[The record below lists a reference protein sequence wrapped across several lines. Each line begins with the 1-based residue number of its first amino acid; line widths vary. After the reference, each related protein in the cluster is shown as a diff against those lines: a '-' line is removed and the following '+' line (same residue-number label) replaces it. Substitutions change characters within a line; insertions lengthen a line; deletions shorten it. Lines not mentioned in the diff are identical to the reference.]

1 MKRRSTRRI
10 LTGVFLAVLL
20 GLPAAS
26 LGETA
31 AVEKGSI
38 RKTVFG
44 SGDIQPASQPGAYAE
59 ITAEVSEIYVSVGDA
74 VKKGDI
80 VAQLKNDELAAEAAQ
95 LEHDLQIV
103 QKDVLFTEDHKQYEY
118 RPLYDE
124 EGNVR
129 LDANTQEILKGLYS
143 NEISIRAPGSGR
155 IMALYLEAGDD
166 ALAEYREHG
175 CVAMISTDGRMKV
188 ELEGVE
194 GIKLEYDQVVNVRG
208 EGIDTQGRII
218 SLTRYGTNVTVQII
232 GDEYPMDAP
241 VTVTTLEGD
250 LIGEGVLA
258 INKPLAVSAYG
269 GTVKGVYS
277 YIKVGS
283 TIKRGDV
290 IARIHWDE
298 IPLYIENDLVLREYA
313 KMLTQLETAWKKLD
327 DLAVVAPCDGVVA
340 SVDVEENDSVEDGTK
355 LLSVVDR
362 SAGMELAIAIDEL
375 DIVHV
380 RPGQTVSVTVDALP
394 GVALEGEVLKIAPL
408 GNTES
413 SVTTYD
419 VYIQLRGEIDERIRG
434 GMNASGEIEIESAD
448 DALLI
453 PTDAL
458 VKGDNGWQVQTADG
472 NHVDVTVGIMTDSRT
487 QILSGLYEGE
497 TVVY

>member
-1 MKRRSTRRI
+1 MKRRSIRRM
-10 LTGVFLAVLL
+10 LEAVSLAALL
-20 GLPAAS
+20 GLPSAAM
-26 LGETA
+26 GETA
-31 AVEKGSI
+31 AVTLGDI

-44 SGDIQPASQPGAYAE
+44 SGAVQPASQPGAYAE
-59 ITAEVSEIYVSVGDA
+59 ITGEIAEIYVSVGDA

-80 VAQLKNDELAAEAAQ
+80 VAQLENDELAAEAAELERELQ
-95 LEHDLQIV
+95 LV
-103 QKDVLFTEDHKQYEY
+103 QRDVLFTKDHEQYVY
-118 RPLYDE
+118 RPLYDD
-124 EGNVR
+124 EGDIRRDV
-129 LDANTQEILKGLYS
+129 NTGEILLGQYS

-155 IMALYLEAGDD
+155 IMAVYIEAGDD

-175 CVAMISTDGRMKV
+175 CVAMISTDGKMKI

-194 GIKLEYDQVVNVRG
+194 GIRLEYDQAVNVRG
-208 EGIDTQGRII
+208 EGIDTQGKII
-218 SLTRYGTNVTVQII
+218 ELARYGTDVTVLVNS
-232 GDEYPMDAP
+232 DEYPMDAP

-277 YIKVGS
+277 YIKPGR
-283 TIKRGDV
+283 TIKRDDV

-298 IPLYIENDLVLREYA
+298 TPLYIENDLVLREYT
-313 KMLTQLETAWKKLD
+313 KTLTQLEKAWEKVNA
-327 DLAVVAPCDGVVA
+327 LAVVAPCDGVVA
-340 SVDVEENDSVEDGTK
+340 SVDVQENDSVEDGTK
-355 LLSVVDR
+355 LLSVVD
-362 SAGMELAIAIDEL
+362 SSEGMELALKIDEL
-375 DIVHV
+375 DIIHVH
-380 RPGQTVSVTVDALP
+380 PGQTVSVTVDALP

-419 VYIQLRGEIDERIRG
+419 VYVQLKGGVDERIRG
-434 GMNASGEIEIESAD
+434 GMNASGEIEIEAAEN
-448 DALLI
+448 ALLV

-458 VKGDNGWQVQTADG
+458 IGSDGGWQVQLADG
-472 NHVDVTVGIMTDSRT
+472 SYVDVTIGVMTDSQT

-497 TVVY
+497 TVMY